1 LSWFI
6 AHREYWIAAEDL
18 GRNHHWSN
26 RNGCRLQ
33 LIFRECDV
41 YGKAL
46 LSLREIAMQAAVV
59 ELSRL
64 GPLPSSNE
72 ANPKIV
78 ERWQELVTAVKT
90 PVSDEEAE
98 MLVQLF
104 GPDDCFGLAWT
115 LLHLVETAP
124 NWPLLDCL
132 AKRGNEWTELLKTR
146 SQNPR

>member
-1 LSWFI
+1 
-6 AHREYWIAAEDL
+6 
-18 GRNHHWSN
+18 
-26 RNGCRLQ
+26 
-33 LIFRECDV
+33 
-41 YGKAL
+41 
-46 LSLREIAMQAAVV
+46 MQAAVV

-132 AKRGNEWTELLKTR
+132 PKGGNEWTELLKTTLAR
-146 SQNPR
+146 SRTGMHGVR